1 MKKASIITIGNELL
15 SGRTIDTNA
24 AYLGSQLLCVGIP
37 VAGSYTVPD
46 EMDPI
51 VHALNLACDDADI
64 IVITGGLGPTD
75 DDLTR
80 QALAKF
86 LDTDLQLNNEL
97 LRKIMDFFDR
107 RNRPMPA
114 TNKIQAYI
122 PKGAEAIANALG
134 TAPGIF
140 ARKNEKLFFALPGV
154 PLEMKRM
161 FEESVLPY
169 LKDFAAGQVIVVKRL
184 NCFGAGESKIQQ
196 MLGSLLQRGRNP
208 LINSTVAQGVIT
220 LHIIA
225 TAADKNLAEQMV
237 ENDRKLLTNL
247 LGDLVFGTDD
257 QTLAEVVGKKLAQEK
272 KTLAVAE
279 SCTGGCLAMLI
290 TDVPGAS
297 AYFTQGWVVYSND
310 AKIIQL
316 GVDPALIKKHGA
328 VSEEV
333 ASAMA
338 KGARKNAKT
347 DFTIAITGIA
357 GPAGGTKEKPVGLVY
372 IALDCDAGT
381 VTKKCIFPYDRP
393 VVRRFAALT
402 ALDMLRHKFRI

>member
-1 MKKASIITIGNELL
+1 MKKASIVTIGNELL

-24 AYLGSQLLCVGIP
+24 AYLGSQLVCVGIP
-37 VAGSYTVPD
+37 VASSYTVPD

-51 VHALNLACDDADI
+51 VRALNLACDDADI
-64 IVITGGLGPTD
+64 ILITGGLGPTD

-86 LDTDLQLNNEL
+86 LDVELMLNEKL
-97 LRKIMDFFDR
+97 LRKIKDFFDR

-114 TNKIQAYI
+114 TNQIQAYI
-122 PKGAEAIANALG
+122 PKDAKAITNNLG

-140 ARKNEKLFFALPGV
+140 SRKNEKLFFALPGV
-154 PLEMKRM
+154 PFEMKRM
-161 FEESVLPY
+161 FEESVLPHI
-169 LKDFAAGQVIVVKRL
+169 KDFAAGQVIVVKRL
-184 NCFGAGESKIQQ
+184 NCFGAGESKIQE

-225 TAADKNLAEQMV
+225 TAADKNSAEQMA
-237 ENDRKLLTNL
+237 ENDRKLLTSL
-247 LGDLVFGTDD
+247 LGDLVFGTND
-257 QTLAEVVGKKLAQEK
+257 QTLAEVVGQKLAQDR

-297 AYFTQGWVVYSND
+297 TYFTQGWVVYSND
-310 AKIIQL
+310 SKIAQL
-316 GVDPALIKKHGA
+316 GVDPSLIEKHGA
-328 VSEEV
+328 VSDQV

-357 GPAGGTKEKPVGLVY
+357 GPTGGTKEKPVGLVY

-381 VTKKCIFPYDRP
+381 ETKKCIFPYDRP
-393 VVRRFAALT
+393 AVRRLAALT